1 MIIGHLFLCFSIV
14 YLLWWHVC
22 SSSFIHNFHTIIGYF
37 FLLLNFEG
45 SLTYMWFTNIYHSLY
60 SLSCHSLNS
69 VKIIILMKFNLSICS
84 FIDCAFLV
92 LSLII
97 TLATQGCRGYYLF
110 FSSKG
115 FIILGFAFR
124 SMIHFEVIF
133 VYSVRYEMYFE
144 VLLFFFFCIWVSNCS
159 TIIFWKRF
167 FYFHRITFVP
177 LLKISCPCGYIC
189 FWTFILF

>member
-22 SSSFIHNFHTIIGYF
+22 SSSFIHNFHTIIEYF
-37 FLLLNFEG
+37 FLLLSFEG

-159 TIIFWKRF
+159 
-167 FYFHRITFVP
+167 
-177 LLKISCPCGYIC
+177 ISTELHLYLC
-189 FWTFILF
+189 